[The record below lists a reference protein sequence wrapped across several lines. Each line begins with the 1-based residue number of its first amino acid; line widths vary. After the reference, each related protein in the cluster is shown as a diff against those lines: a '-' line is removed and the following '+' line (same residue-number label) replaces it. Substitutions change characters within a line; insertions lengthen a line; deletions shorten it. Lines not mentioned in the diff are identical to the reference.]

1 MTIGMILMTR
11 KNLDDKP
18 YQVAFAFVGSAG
30 LKYLSRFEWDNAC
43 SSRKE
48 INNVASLE
56 IPMMMVI
63 LP

>member
-11 KNLDDKP
+11 EDLDDKS
-18 YQVAFAFVGSAG
+18 YQAAFAFVGSAD

-48 INNVASLE
+48 INKVASLD
-56 IPMMMVI
+56 IPMMMVM